1 MSFPARDRDNN
12 QKILILIIAQSN
24 LKQLITPACTGKAKH
39 GRNFDHQIGFIGSLM
54 HKSSKIHIRFLTQ
67 KDGMQQ
73 IIDLKWADLRN
84 WSIASKAGKN
94 TNGITC
100 FDKNQ

>member
-1 MSFPARDRDNN
+1 
-12 QKILILIIAQSN
+12 
-24 LKQLITPACTGKAKH
+24 
-39 GRNFDHQIGFIGSLM
+39 
-54 HKSSKIHIRFLTQ
+54 
-67 KDGMQQ
+67 MQQ

-84 WSIASKAGKN
+84 WSIASNAGTN